1 MAEFG
6 SGALLGPYAH
16 WESSM
21 DASGMTMMDVALEE
35 AKVYDFHA
43 PMRRGSLDGTLSTMQ
58 FSIVQQTLQSDLTIY
73 LLFLTH
79 CQDQQFH
86 LYPIS
91 EPV

>member
-6 SGALLGPYAH
+6 SEALLDLYAH

-21 DASGMTMMDVALEE
+21 NASGMTMMDVALEE
-35 AKVYDFHA
+35 AKIYDFHA
-43 PMRRGSLDGTLSTMQ
+43 PMGRGSLDDTLPIMQ
-58 FSIVQQTLQSDLTIY
+58 FLIVQQTLQSDLTTY

-79 CQDQQFH
+79 CQDQQFC